1 MEMNEEEQDSKQENW
16 SETKQMDTGNILEH
30 DFIFL

>member
-1 MEMNEEEQDSKQENW
+1 MEMNEEEHDSKQENW
-16 SETKQMDTGNILEH
+16 SEMKQMTGNIREH